1 MKLSFQKTRQEIL
14 PLAWNKAK
22 ISQDTKKHI
31 IKEMIND
38 LKDIKIRNF
47 FSSEIPLRVKKASH
61 IMAENIHD
69 TYDQQRT
76 HFQNNKQY
84 P

>member
-1 MKLSFQKTRQEIL
+1 
-14 PLAWNKAK
+14 
-22 ISQDTKKHI
+22 
-31 IKEMIND
+31 MIND

-76 HFQNNKQY
+76 HF
-84 P
+84 